1 MSLSPVHERSIPP
14 KRSPSPSRL
23 PFPGVAMIDR
33 RLERRLKRRD
43 ESKMNAPAVE
53 TDD

>member
-1 MSLSPVHERSIPP
+1 MSLSPVRERWIPP
-14 KRSPSPSRL
+14 KRSPSPSGF

-43 ESKMNAPAVE
+43 ESNMNARAVE
-53 TDD
+53 TGS